1 MAPRKSSNKG
11 SKSKILTVTHTDNTN
26 TNNTQPSTSQNTA
39 TELDNINQNTSLPG
53 RLPAHFASLLKGT
66 GTSTGLAHKPL
77 FKGASDTFY
86 LFQIKL
92 RNWIMIHDLED
103 FLDDDDDDDSVK
115 NLCLFVLI
123 IGCLDGDPLH
133 LVSTTAK
140 GNGKLA
146 YTILEQKYMG
156 TYNAR
161 KSRSLNEVIRL
172 KQLPNEDIPT
182 YISRMDIM
190 VQNLQQFSIFN
201 DTSYYVM
208 QTLQGLLPKYEMF
221 KTCINSTKDL
231 PTWSEFKIRI
241 QNYDQL
247 TTTPAITQNTNATVM
262 NVAAGT
268 TPVPQILKKRKVN
281 FKKHLKKNTHMQ
293 NTSIKHCTYCNKS
306 NHYEYECFIKNPSL
320 RNAPT
325 RGTSRG
331 RGRGRGSFRG
341 ARGNIRGAFRNGNSV
356 AGRGNRGQ
364 YQPYQGNNTGRGAYT
379 GRPTYQGNYNGF
391 RQNSE
396 TQEHT
401 SFCNTDPIHPGNQFG

>member
-1 MAPRKSSNKG
+1 M
-11 SKSKILTVTHTDNTN
+11 IH
-26 TNNTQPSTSQNTA
+26 
-39 TELDNINQNTSLPG
+39 ELD
-53 RLPAHFASLLKGT
+53 
-66 GTSTGLAHKPL
+66 
-77 FKGASDTFY
+77 
-86 LFQIKL
+86 
-92 RNWIMIHDLED
+92 D
-103 FLDDDDDDDSVK
+103 FLDNEEDDDSVK

-146 YTILEQKYMG
+146 YKLLEQKYMG

-161 KSRSLNEVIRL
+161 KCRSLNELILL

-190 VQNLQQFSIFN
+190 IQNLDQFSVFN

-221 KTCINSTKDL
+221 KTCINSTKDI
-231 PTWSEFKIRI
+231 PSWSEFKIRI

-247 TTTPAITQNTNATVM
+247 ANTPTPTQNTNTTVM
-262 NVAAGT
+262 NVAAT
-268 TPVPQILKKRKVN
+268 TAPVPQILKKRKVN
-281 FKKHLKKNTHMQ
+281 FKKHLKKTTHVPNTA
-293 NTSIKHCTYCNKS
+293 TKHCTYCNKS
-306 NHYEYECFIKNPSL
+306 NHYENECFIKNPSL
-320 RNAPT
+320 RNATT

-356 AGRGNRGQ
+356 AVRGNRGQ
-364 YQPYQGNNTGRGAYT
+364 YHPYQRNNTGRGAYT
-379 GRPTYQGNYNGF
+379 GYPTYQGNYNGF
-391 RQNSE
+391 NQNSE
-396 TQEHT
+396 VQEHT
-401 SFCNTDPIHPGNQFG
+401 SFCNTEPIHPGNQFA